1 MKVCNGVKTQITHFR
16 CLRISP
22 LIFATVQ
29 NFALD
34 NLRDQQI
41 LIPTC
46 EWGWVVMVP
55 LLNTTLEVEH
65 SPGMVCTGCSVWD
78 CNKILIQLWTIVTFT
93 QTAHCATLSPASLYQ
108 GQLEH
113 YLASCIIS
121 IYLFS
126 ILHHYLCSI
135 LHLASRICIT
145 HHAITQYLTLSNTSL
160 YSKHYV

>member
-46 EWGWVVMVP
+46 EWGWVVMFP
-55 LLNTTLEVEH
+55 LLNTTLEVEE
-65 SPGMVCTGCSVWD
+65 SPGMVCT
-78 CNKILIQLWTIVTFT
+78 
-93 QTAHCATLSPASLYQ
+93 ASSKDGPCCQ
-108 GQLEH
+108 NWKVEKWPRH
-113 YLASCIIS
+113 FCPPTVPNFFASKRGVK
-121 IYLFS
+121 
-126 ILHHYLCSI
+126 LCSEKKF
-135 LHLASRICIT
+135 LEICIFDLDIKIVSSFKT
-145 HHAITQYLTLSNTSL
+145 FPILQTFNYALLRINEVTWNDIE
-160 YSKHYV
+160 

>member
-1 MKVCNGVKTQITHFR
+1 MKICYGVKTQITHFR

-55 LLNTTLEVEH
+55 LLNTTLEVEE
-65 SPGMVCTGCSVWD
+65 SPGMVCPLVSGSNTYLTHNSFDYHGYDYLPTLIPIMTWTGCRSVFEIL
-78 CNKILIQLWTIVTFT
+78 KIIIYINSRTRAINQNDGAALDFGIV
-93 QTAHCATLSPASLYQ
+93 
-108 GQLEH
+108 
-113 YLASCIIS
+113 
-121 IYLFS
+121 
-126 ILHHYLCSI
+126 
-135 LHLASRICIT
+135 
-145 HHAITQYLTLSNTSL
+145 
-160 YSKHYV
+160 